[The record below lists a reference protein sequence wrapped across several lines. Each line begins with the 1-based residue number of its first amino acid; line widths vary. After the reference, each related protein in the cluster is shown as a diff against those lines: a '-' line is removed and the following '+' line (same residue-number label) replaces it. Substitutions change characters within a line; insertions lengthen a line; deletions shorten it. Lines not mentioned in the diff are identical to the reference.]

1 MDFVA
6 IAARNS
12 DEEAGGMAFDGMAT
26 PLGMKPGPS
35 RRGLSPIRRWSL
47 VGLGF
52 LLLGGVTAQSY
63 LLRDRTEPGA
73 VAVIERHVST
83 NIERAPVPPADPA
96 MTPNRG
102 GDGQHGVNVIRQNGG
117 PAGQTGMVIR
127 VPDSSERMM
136 ASMDARV
143 VERGQS
149 GFIPRI
155 GEGGLTPRKLY
166 ARAFTPNGKPMIAV
180 VMTGVGVGARG
191 TADALLKLPRDVT
204 LAFAPYGR
212 DLENQVL
219 RARREGHEIL
229 LQVPMEP
236 HDYPES
242 DPGPHTLRAGAEPRE
257 NLEKLHWL
265 MSRLGGYVGLANFM
279 GGKLMS
285 TPGPYAA
292 LLEEM
297 GRRGLLFLDDGSNPT
312 SRTRD
317 LARTA
322 NVPAAIGDHVYDA
335 SAGRSLESVL
345 AEVEVVAKRKGQ
357 AIITIPTVPANVDKV
372 VAWSREIQS
381 RGLVLAPVSA
391 IIEKTR

>member
-1 MDFVA
+1 
-6 IAARNS
+6 
-12 DEEAGGMAFDGMAT
+12 MAFDGMAT

-35 RRGLSPIRRWSL
+35 RRGLSPIRRWGL

-52 LLLGGVTAQSY
+52 LLLGAVTAQSV
-63 LLRDRTEPGA
+63 LLRDRSEPGA
-73 VAVIERHVST
+73 VAVIERQATTS
-83 NIERAPVPPADPA
+83 IERSPQPPPADPPA
-96 MTPNRG
+96 LPRRQGEMQN
-102 GDGQHGVNVIRQNGG
+102 GVNVIRQNGG
-117 PAGQTGMVIR
+117 PAQPGMVIR
-127 VPDSSERMM
+127 VPDASERMM
-136 ASMDARV
+136 ASMDSRV

-149 GFIPRI
+149 GFVPRI
-155 GEGGLTPRKLY
+155 GENGLMPRKLF
-166 ARAFTPNGKPMIAV
+166 ARPFTPNGKPMIAV

-191 TADALLKLPRDVT
+191 TADALAKLPRDVT

-212 DLENQVL
+212 DLETQVV

-242 DPGPHTLRAGAEPRE
+242 DPGPHTLRAGADVRE

-312 SRTRD
+312 SRTRE
-317 LARTA
+317 LARAA
-322 NVPAAIGDHVYDA
+322 NLPAAIGDHVYDA
-335 SAGRSLESVL
+335 SAGRSLEAVL
-345 AEVEVVAKRKGQ
+345 AEVEAVAKRKGQ

-372 VAWSREIQS
+372 IAWSREIQA